1 MSKQF
6 INEVSRMKNLFDYKR
21 GVVISEQKFL
31 NEAEIPFPAGVSKEA
46 YDEIMGISAENKKTG
61 RGSYLFPTQAAE
73 IDKKYGAGIFKKFT
87 DAGGYD
93 VLAGKSTFTT
103 TEPGAKTNSTY
114 STTWN
119 PAAQYGIKGT
129 KVEEYPE
136 CVRAFG
142 NPISNTAKTVYGIAG
157 TGEYK
162 GYFFYSN
169 IGDNVAPKGRVL
181 KSDGTMG
188 DYTCFNGKIVIDGN
202 YGAAPAGAAAAK
214 QPTQWTKE
222 PATLDDDKNTLK
234 KQMTGEKVKQL
245 QTGLDIKN
253 KGGKSLA
260 TGKFWTLTDTKLKQ
274 LYPTEYT
281 TQKGVT
287 KTLFDKIVNPTLKAS
302 TAAAP
307 TTIPVTGTTPAA
319 GVTPATEITPTI
331 ISAPQIAAAAKT
343 TPEEF
348 YNTLRKNGYIQG
360 APEEGDGRIKYK
372 APKGETPNLMKDQQ
386 DLLTQQM
393 NTFGYDFYRKGNDNR
408 LVYTK
413 R

>member
-1 MSKQF
+1 MD
-6 INEVSRMKNLFDYKR
+6 RMRNLFGYKR
-21 GVVISEQKFL
+21 GVVISEQ
-31 NEAEIPFPAGVSKEA
+31 NPF
-46 YDEIMGISAENKKTG
+46 N
-61 RGSYLFPTQAAE
+61 LAANAA
-73 IDKKYGAGIFKKFT
+73 KYA
-87 DAGGYD
+87 
-93 VLAGKSTFTT
+93 
-103 TEPGAKTNSTY
+103 
-114 STTWN
+114 
-119 PAAQYGIKGT
+119 IKGT

-142 NPISNTAKTVYGIAG
+142 NPIPNQDKTQYSING
-157 TGEYK
+157 TGQYK
-162 GYFFYSN
+162 GFQFYAN
-169 IGDNVAPKGRVL
+169 TGDNVAPKGRVL

-188 DYTCFNGKIVIDGN
+188 DYTCFNGKILIDGN
-202 YGAAPAGAAAAK
+202 NSTAPAGDVAAK

-260 TGKFWTLTDTKLKQ
+260 TGKFWTLTDAKLKQ

-302 TAAAP
+302 TTATP
-307 TTIPVTGTTPAA
+307 TTIPAAGTTPAGTAPAAPAA
-319 GVTPATEITPTI
+319 GTPPATVTAPQMPAVATTTTPA
-331 ISAPQIAAAAKT
+331 AYYKT
-343 TPEEF
+343 L
-348 YNTLRKNGYIQG
+348 YDAGLIQG
-360 APEEGDGRIKYK
+360 EGNNRIRYRGPELNKE
-372 APKGETPNLMKDQQ
+372 QQ

-393 NTFGYDFYRKGNDNR
+393 NTFGYDFRRKGDDNR